1 MDNAYLTNPEDKYET
16 PWFLLKGGIFES
28 FRYDTFESFNEKLWQ
43 LVVAITSKRKK
54 DDNEKQRLLE
64 TIEKIV
70 LMIKGCHYFL
80 HHKKRLNFKED
91 WIDIKWLPN
100 PYRCLEKYRPRE
112 DQKLNHHLAH
122 FREPF
127 TKLTSEEAQNFT
139 TAFKNFFA
147 EMDLSSWMNLL
158 DDWKACIESD
168 ESLFDW
174 QVDYAPL
181 KTYEKFL
188 ALHEACIIGYHW
200 AEIDYP
206 PPNRH
211 LYEEFFNTSYESYRD
226 ASPLE
231 LIDTVL
237 YEINYDVLRQDILE
251 LYAGCSHQRKG
262 LTMKT
267 DDLRFHL
274 RWLLQTGWLLL
285 QTDYFPEDWL
295 DPDSFNCL
303 RCPIPEKDVEY
314 WRPKSLSFKE
324 REKLAK
330 TLSKLYYGVEVHD
343 EMYFVE
349 SRMIR
354 YLDAKNTTCLGE
366 ENFKTRDRLLKTL
379 DILTLIV
386 LDLCK
391 RRTKPDGIIYPGV
404 SSEEEVTSEKK
415 IENSTENL

>member
-231 LIDTVL
+231 
-237 YEINYDVLRQDILE
+237 
-251 LYAGCSHQRKG
+251 
-262 LTMKT
+262 
-267 DDLRFHL
+267 
-274 RWLLQTGWLLL
+274 
-285 QTDYFPEDWL
+285 
-295 DPDSFNCL
+295 
-303 RCPIPEKDVEY
+303 
-314 WRPKSLSFKE
+314 
-324 REKLAK
+324 
-330 TLSKLYYGVEVHD
+330 
-343 EMYFVE
+343 
-349 SRMIR
+349 
-354 YLDAKNTTCLGE
+354 
-366 ENFKTRDRLLKTL
+366 
-379 DILTLIV
+379 
-386 LDLCK
+386 
-391 RRTKPDGIIYPGV
+391 
-404 SSEEEVTSEKK
+404 
-415 IENSTENL
+415 